1 MVAAKLGW
9 GIAGC
14 GWVARDFVGP
24 AMQASVN
31 GRVTAL
37 YDPDPESLQ
46 RAATLF
52 GAQPHAGLDA
62 FLATP
67 GLGAVY
73 VAAPNHAHRP
83 LVEAAARAGLPVLCE
98 KPMATTQADAQA
110 MVDACAA
117 AGVLYATAFD
127 QRFHAGHRLLAGMVA
142 EGRLG
147 TVTAIRIVYACWLAA
162 DWTGDGNSGDNWRID
177 PRRAGGGA
185 LMDLAPHGLDLS
197 SYLLNERLTEVAAI
211 GQARVHRYGV
221 EDGALLMARS
231 ASGVMVQMH
240 VAYNCPETL
249 PRRRLEV
256 VGTAGQVI
264 ARDTMGQT
272 PGGTLEFIDAATG
285 VTEPVPVP
293 GADRSPFLNQ
303 VEAFAGAVLDGGSFP
318 FTGAHDLHIM
328 DLVLRAQAQAK
339 PPRLHD
345 AA

>member
-1 MVAAKLGW
+1 MVGSVLNW

-14 GWVARDFVGP
+14 GWVARDYVGP
-24 AMQASVN
+24 AMQASAN
-31 GRVTAL
+31 GRVAAL
-37 YDPDPESLQ
+37 YDPDPASLQ
-46 RAATLF
+46 RAAALF
-52 GAQPHAGLDA
+52 DAPVHANLGA

-73 VAAPNHAHRP
+73 VAAPNHVHRI
-83 LVEAAARAGLPVLCE
+83 LVEAAAHAGLPVLCE
-98 KPMATTQADAQA
+98 KPMATTLADAQA
-110 MVDACAA
+110 MVDACAG

-127 QRFHAGHRLLAGMVA
+127 QRFHAAHRALAAMVA

-147 TVTAIRIVYACWLAA
+147 TVTAIRIVYACWLPA
-162 DWTGDGNSGDNWRID
+162 DWAGDNWRID

-197 SYLLNERLTEVAAI
+197 SYLLNEPLADVAAM

-231 ASGVMVQMH
+231 RSGVMVQMH

-285 VTEPVPVP
+285 VTQPVPVP
-293 GADRSPFLNQ
+293 GADRSPFLSQ
-303 VEAFAGAVLDGGSFP
+303 AEAFADAVLGGAAFP
-318 FTGAHDLHIM
+318 FTGAHDLHVM
-328 DLVLRAQAQAK
+328 GLVLRAQAQAK
-339 PPRLHD
+339 PPGLPD

>member
-24 AMQASVN
+24 AMQVSAN
-31 GRVTAL
+31 GRVAAL
-37 YDPDPESLQ
+37 YDPDPASLQ
-46 RAATLF
+46 RAAALF

-73 VAAPNHAHRP
+73 VAAPNHAHRS

-110 MVDACAA
+110 MVDACAV

-127 QRFHAGHRLLAGMVA
+127 QRFHAAHRLLARMVA
-142 EGRLG
+142 TGRLG

-285 VTEPVPVP
+285 VTEPVSVP

-303 VEAFAGAVLDGGSFP
+303 VEAFASAVLGGTSFP
-318 FTGAHDLHIM
+318 FTGTHDLHTM